1 MLQFLKD
8 EGVEFL
14 FGYPGGAVLHI
25 YDAIYKQDDVKH
37 ILVRHEQGATH
48 MADGYARATGKPG
61 VVLVTSGP
69 GATNAVTGIAT
80 AHMDS
85 IPLVVI
91 TGQVPTH
98 AIGMDAFQEVDCVG
112 ITRPC
117 VKHNYLVK
125 DVHDLAITLKKAFH
139 VATSGRPGPVVIDI
153 PKDVTHPDIKIPY
166 EYPQEVRMRSY
177 NPVQKGHT
185 GQMKKALEL
194 ILSAERPMIYTGG
207 GVVLDDA
214 SEALRTFARSL
225 GYPITNTLMGLGA
238 FPGTD
243 SQFVGMLGMHGTYEA
258 NMAMHHC
265 DVLIGI
271 GARFDDR
278 VVGDV
283 KKFCPHAK
291 IVHIDIDPSSI
302 AKTVKVDVPIV
313 GPVGAVLRE
322 MNAMISATN
331 RRPDARALE
340 AWWDRIREWQSID
353 CLRYEQSDT
362 RIKPQFVLQKLYE
375 ITEGD
380 AFVTSDVGQHQMW
393 AAQFYPFDQPRRW
406 INSGG
411 LGTMGFGLP
420 AAMGVQFAYPDAK
433 VACVTGEGSIVMCIQ
448 ELSTAKQYGLP
459 VQGRQ
464 PEQPLPRHGPAV
476 AGVHVREPR
485 VALLPRLP
493 AGLRRARREL
503 RPCGHD
509 HREPRR
515 RRVRA
520 RGSLRDGGSPGVH
533 GLHHRPDRERLPDDD
548 AGQGAQRDAALR
560 DVPRPRARLKRAS
573 RGFAGRDLN
582 RNVSPIFCYGR
593 ASAGMGCAEAR
604 HPWRAPYGRPSGVR
618 IRSRRDS

>member
-1 MLQFLKD
+1 MHISAVPVKLSGAEIVLQFLKD
-8 EGVEFL
+8 EGVEYL

-25 YDAIYKQDDVKH
+25 YDAIYRQDDIKH

-85 IPLVVI
+85 IPMVVI

-125 DVHDLAITLKKAFH
+125 DVRDLALTLRKAFY
-139 VATSGRPGPVVIDI
+139 VATSGRPGPVVVDI
-153 PKDVTHPDIKIPY
+153 PKDVTHPDVRIPY
-166 EYPQEVRMRSY
+166 EYPGEIAMRSY
-177 NPVQKGHT
+177 HPVARGHG
-185 GQMKKALEL
+185 GQMKKALDL
-194 ILSAERPMIYTGG
+194 ILSAERPVIYTGG

-214 SEALRTFARSL
+214 SEELRAFARSL

-243 SQFVGMLGMHGTYEA
+243 PQFVGMLGMHGTYEA

-271 GARFDDR
+271 GVRFDDR

-283 KKFCPHAK
+283 KKFSPGAK

-302 AKTVKVDVPIV
+302 SKTVKVHVPIV
-313 GPVGAVLRE
+313 GPVGSVLRGL
-322 MNAMISATN
+322 NAMMAATN
-331 RRPDARALE
+331 RRPDAAALR
-340 AWWDRIREWQSID
+340 AWWDRIREWQSIE
-353 CLRYEQSDT
+353 CLRYEPSES
-362 RIKPQFVLQKLYE
+362 RIKPQYVLQKLYE
-375 ITEGD
+375 VTGGD

-393 AAQFYPFDQPRRW
+393 AAQFYPFDKPRRW

-420 AAMGVQFAYPDAK
+420 AAMGVQFAYPDAR

-459 VQGRQ
+459 IKIINLNNRYLGMVRQ
-464 PEQPLPRHGPAV
+464 WQEFMYES
-476 AGVHVREPR
+476 RESHSY
-485 VALLPRLP
+485 L
-493 AGLRRARREL
+493 
-503 RPCGHD
+503 D
-509 HREPRR
+509 
-515 RRVRA
+515 
-520 RGSLRDGGSPGVH
+520 S
-533 GLHHRPDRERLPDDD
+533 LPDFAALSESFGHVGRTIGKPGDVE
-548 AGQGAQRDAALR
+548 AALR
-560 DVPRPRARLKRAS
+560 EAFAMKDRLVFLDFITDPTENVFPMMMQGKGHHEMLLS
-573 RGFAGRDLN
+573 EMCRGRELA
-582 RNVSPIFCYGR
+582 
-593 ASAGMGCAEAR
+593 
-604 HPWRAPYGRPSGVR
+604 
-618 IRSRRDS
+618 